1 MAQVYLPVLVLF
13 ALALGLGL
21 LVLGMTFIL
30 GPRNPSPVKDDTYES
45 GLTPIGPGRRRVPVR
60 YYLIATLFILFDI
73 EVIYLFPWATRFKA
87 MSAPVAQGGMG
98 LAALGSMAIFMGILV
113 AGFIYVW
120 RARALEWE

>member
-1 MAQVYLPVLVLF
+1 MVQAYLPVLVLF

-45 GLTPIGPGRRRVPVR
+45 GLTPIGASRRRVPVR

-73 EVIYLFPWATRFKA
+73 EVIYLFPWAARFKA
-87 MSAPVAQGGMG
+87 LSAPVAEGGQG

-113 AGFIYVW
+113 AGFVYVW

>member
-1 MAQVYLPVLVLF
+1 MLADYLPVLILF

-21 LVLGMTFIL
+21 AVLALTFLI

-73 EVIYLFPWATRFKA
+73 EVIYLFPWAARFRA
-87 MSAPVAQGGMG
+87 LAAPAAEGGMG
-98 LAALGSMAIFMGILV
+98 LAALGGMSIFMTVLV
-113 AGFIYVW
+113 VGFVYVW
-120 RARALEWE
+120 RAGALEWE